1 MPGRNSAVA
10 TADRD
15 LTLMRIFDAPREL
28 VFAAWTEPH
37 HIARWKGPH
46 GFASTLDRFD
56 MQPGGL
62 FRFCL
67 HAPDGTA
74 HWQRGTFRE
83 IVPPRRLV
91 MTHRWER
98 EDGTMSPETLITV
111 TFAAIGTKTKMVF
124 HQAFFETEAA
134 RDGHADGWRQS
145 FERLVAYLAMPP
157 SAFSKAEAQS

>member
-1 MPGRNSAVA
+1 MLGRNDAVV

-46 GFASTLDRFD
+46 GFTSTVDKFD
-56 MQPGGL
+56 LRPGGG

-67 HAPDGTA
+67 HAPDGA
-74 HWQRGTFRE
+74 EHWQRGSFRE
-83 IVPPRRLV
+83 VTPPQRLV

-98 EDGTMSPETLITV
+98 DDGTLSPETIVTV
-111 TFAAIGTKTKMVF
+111 TFAAIGNKTKMVF
-124 HQAFFETEAA
+124 HQAFFETQAA
-134 RDGHADGWRQS
+134 RDGHEDGWRQS
-145 FERLVAYLAMPP
+145 FERLAAHLVASRSIS
-157 SAFSKAEAQS
+157 SASEA